1 MFLANV
7 GRSVVAEEEEVSGKE
22 PRSSGRCHQE
32 KAVRGT
38 YSPPITTLQEHSH
51 PNPRKSLYPKP
62 WNFVPLPES
71 HENPVFSPKLSR
83 SGEGLRFYPAN
94 KPTS

>member
-1 MFLANV
+1 MLFNHSRHREEKVTFWSFPVFLANV

-38 YSPPITTLQEHSH
+38 GGCHE
-51 PNPRKSLYPKP
+51 
-62 WNFVPLPES
+62 VP
-71 HENPVFSPKLSR
+71 
-83 SGEGLRFYPAN
+83 GEGQSSNCEVPARRGAGFLHL
-94 KPTS
+94 